1 MNNNFKI
8 TCKNLDDTAK
18 LANVFAKHIKD
29 GVFACLFGEIGA
41 GKTAFVKL
49 LAKEMGITD
58 KVTSPSFVILNEY
71 KTGDKI
77 PFYHFDLYRLE
88 NTGVSSISDELRE
101 YSRDGIFTFVEW
113 AEFSDEQLP
122 FDRID
127 INVTYNNDDTRNYEF
142 IARGDKFMKVIE
154 GLNNDFT

>member
-1 MNNNFKI
+1 M
-8 TCKNLDDTAK
+8 
-18 LANVFAKHIKD
+18 
-29 GVFACLFGEIGA
+29 FGEIGA

-142 IARGDKFMKVIE
+142 VARGDKFMKVIE

>member
-1 MNNNFKI
+1 MLVWWNRRRQNCI
-8 TCKNLDDTAK
+8 CK
-18 LANVFAKHIKD
+18 
-29 GVFACLFGEIGA
+29 
-41 GKTAFVKL
+41 
-49 LAKEMGITD
+49 
-58 KVTSPSFVILNEY
+58 
-71 KTGDKI
+71 
-77 PFYHFDLYRLE
+77 RLE

-142 IARGDKFMKVIE
+142 VARGDKFTKVIE

>member
-18 LANVFAKHIKD
+18 LANVFTNHIKD

-142 IARGDKFMKVIE
+142 VARGDKFMKVIE

>member
-1 MNNNFKI
+1 MINSVKI
-8 TCKNLDDTAK
+8 TCNDLEATANLAK
-18 LANVFAKHIKD
+18 SFSKHIEK
-29 GVFACLFGEIGA
+29 GVFVCLFGEIGA

-49 LAKEMGITD
+49 LAKEMGITE

-71 KTGDKI
+71 KTQNKI

-88 NTGVSSISDELRE
+88 NTGVSSIRDELTE
-101 YSRDGIFTFVEW
+101 YSKDGIYTFVEW

-127 INVTYNNDDTRNYEF
+127 INVTYTDDDSRNYEF
-142 IARGDKFMKVIE
+142 ISRGNKFINVIE
-154 GLNNDFT
+154 GLKNDFN